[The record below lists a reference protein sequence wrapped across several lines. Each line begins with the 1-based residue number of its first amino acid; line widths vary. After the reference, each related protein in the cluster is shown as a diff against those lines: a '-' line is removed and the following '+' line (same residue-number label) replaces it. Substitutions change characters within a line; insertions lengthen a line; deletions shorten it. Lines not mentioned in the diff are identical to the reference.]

1 MANMLEEHFLAAGM
15 LEKARDGAFRDGFAF
30 RFVVLCPKRYVK
42 EIHRAHRDGTPY
54 NRDAQYSHDVLSPD
68 PPLLHPLHPLHPSP
82 FCPLSSIPTPTRKRL
97 YYFRPREEDNDFMT
111 ECRGSL
117 PCADILKVTSRQ
129 VEDPEMAKRGQESHL
144 IEITV
149 PHGKLRKEKGLF
161 SGARDKTG
169 NSKIVF
175 RTHEKDVATD
185 WAQVIGGA
193 AGRARR
199 RSDSEDDHT
208 GGGTPGG
215 GGGRTSPRTS
225 GAESGGESG
234 VRKQLKK
241 TFPKAHHALERVE
254 AALQQRTSSEADHG
268 IHRKKTTGL
277 FRGRLPPEEGE
288 KGDEEEEEE
297 AAAASGVCSEVGL

>member
-1 MANMLEEHFLAAGM
+1 
-15 LEKARDGAFRDGFAF
+15 
-30 RFVVLCPKRYVK
+30 
-42 EIHRAHRDGTPY
+42 
-54 NRDAQYSHDVLSPD
+54 
-68 PPLLHPLHPLHPSP
+68 
-82 FCPLSSIPTPTRKRL
+82 
-97 YYFRPREEDNDFMT
+97 MT

-208 GGGTPGG
+208 GGGTPGV
-215 GGGRTSPRTS
+215 GGRTSPRTS

-254 AALQQRTSSEADHG
+254 AALQQRTSSEVDHG
-268 IHRKKTTGL
+268 IHRKKTPGL

-288 KGDEEEEEE
+288 KEEQEEEEEEE
-297 AAAASGVCSEVGL
+297 AAAASGVCSEVGLYVVVHRVSCGVDNAFLCPRPPPPTPLRAHSRAPRAP